1 MAAFLVKDSD
11 GEQYELG
18 SSCVIGRSPG
28 ADVVLDDGSVSREH
42 AMIRKGEGG
51 YSLYD
56 LDSANGCLING
67 AAVTQPTGLRHGD
80 VVMIA
85 EVMFRFQGE
94 DEDPTRDDVV
104 DAGIGSQTVMMSR
117 VEKTPMI
124 LLVSDIMGYTSLSE
138 QVMAEQVASV
148 LRSWY
153 DHCRSVLEEEG
164 GATIDKFIGDAV
176 FAYWPATDTA
186 ARERAVEA
194 ARRLRDSR
202 NYLSDMHQKML
213 SDVGNPFRCG
223 VGLHIGEA
231 AVGAMSRGMQT
242 ALGDAVNVAFRVEG
256 LTREV
261 DNDVVATGGFVEG
274 WAEGRELFESCGKFQ
289 VKGLLRAVEILAL
302 RAVSD

>member
-1 MAAFLVKDSD
+1 MAALLVKDSD
-11 GEQYELG
+11 GQEFELG
-18 SSCVIGRSPG
+18 DSCVIGRSPA
-28 ADVVLDDGSVSREH
+28 ADVVLEDGSVSREH

-67 AAVTQPTGLRHGD
+67 AAVTQPTALRHGD
-80 VVMIA
+80 VVMVA

-94 DEDPTRDDVV
+94 DGEQGRDDIA

-138 QVMAEQVASV
+138 KVMAEQVASI

-153 DHCRSVLEEEG
+153 DHCRDVLEDEG

-176 FAYWPATDTA
+176 FAYWPATDVSAREKAVAA
-186 ARERAVEA
+186 ARK
-194 ARRLRDSR
+194 LRDSR
-202 NYLSDMHQKML
+202 ESLSEMHQKML
-213 SDVGNPFRCG
+213 ADVGNEFRCG

-242 ALGDAVNVAFRVEG
+242 ALGDAVNVTFRIEG

-261 DNDVVATGGFVEG
+261 ERDVVATGGFVEG
-274 WAEGRELFESCGKFQ
+274 WDEGAAMFESCGEYS
-289 VKGLLRAVEILAL
+289 VKGLVRAVEILAL
-302 RAVSD
+302 KAG